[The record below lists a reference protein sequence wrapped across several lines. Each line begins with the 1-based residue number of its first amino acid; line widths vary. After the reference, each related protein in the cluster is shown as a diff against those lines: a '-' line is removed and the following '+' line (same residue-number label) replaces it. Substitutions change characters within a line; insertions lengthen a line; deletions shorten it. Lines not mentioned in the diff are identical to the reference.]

1 MTKATKTKH
10 RRGTGRVAF
19 LARLDDFRR
28 LLENGLPQRWI
39 YDEYAADL
47 GISYPQF
54 TRYVSK
60 YLTGKAT
67 HDQHQKQGPAGDER
81 PGTTSST
88 TGDQRPAAS
97 LGRRPGFQHN
107 PNSGNERDD
116 LI

>member
-1 MTKATKTKH
+1 MTKKSARK
-10 RRGTGRVAF
+10 GTGRIAF
-19 LARLDDFRR
+19 LARLDEFRR
-28 LLENGLPQRWI
+28 LLEAGHPQRSI
-39 YDEYAADL
+39 YDEYAAVL
-47 GISYPQF
+47 GISYSQF
-54 TRYVSK
+54 NRYVIK
-60 YLTGKAT
+60 YLKRET